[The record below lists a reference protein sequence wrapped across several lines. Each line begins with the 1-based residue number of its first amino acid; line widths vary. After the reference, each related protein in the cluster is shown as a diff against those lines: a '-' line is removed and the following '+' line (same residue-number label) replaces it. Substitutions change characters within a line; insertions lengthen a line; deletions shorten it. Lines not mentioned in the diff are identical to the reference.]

1 MDSLSN
7 NDKIALARQFNLVV
21 RAINDYQIKNWRY
34 LEEQGFKE
42 LIKKE
47 KEILFF
53 VEHLLLSS
61 AIILYEE
68 PDSLVIDVEN
78 FCNDLKSQLSYCKV
92 DHAEKLVTRALLLA
106 SSISGLSPDFFK
118 SREEMVEYS

>member
-21 RAINDYQIKNWRY
+21 RAINDYQIKNWKN
-34 LEEQGFKE
+34 LEEQAFKE

-61 AIILYEE
+61 ANILYEE
-68 PDSLVIDVEN
+68 PASLVIDVEN
-78 FCNDLKSQLSYCKV
+78 FCKDLKSELSFCKL
-92 DHAEKLVTRALLLA
+92 DHAEKLVSRAVLLA

-118 SREEMVEYS
+118 LREQMVEYS